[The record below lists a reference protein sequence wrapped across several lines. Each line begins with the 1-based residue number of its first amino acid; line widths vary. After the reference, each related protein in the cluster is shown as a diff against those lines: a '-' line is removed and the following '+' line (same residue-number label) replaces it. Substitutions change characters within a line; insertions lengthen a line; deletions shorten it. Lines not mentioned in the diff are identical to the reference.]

1 MLPPALLASPAAGDG
16 RKSQYTQHL
25 IQCEAGSGGL
35 HRPVHS
41 FSPRAAPSTGQETV
55 QRSTHTKLSEER
67 KELEGLQTPGKN
79 QAVVS
84 CELG

>member
-1 MLPPALLASPAAGDG
+1 MLPPALLASPAAGGG
-16 RKSQYTQHL
+16 RKSRYTQHL

-41 FSPRAAPSTGQETV
+41 LSPRAAPRIGQDTV
-55 QRSTHTKLSEER
+55 QRSTHTKLSEGR

-84 CELG
+84 YELG